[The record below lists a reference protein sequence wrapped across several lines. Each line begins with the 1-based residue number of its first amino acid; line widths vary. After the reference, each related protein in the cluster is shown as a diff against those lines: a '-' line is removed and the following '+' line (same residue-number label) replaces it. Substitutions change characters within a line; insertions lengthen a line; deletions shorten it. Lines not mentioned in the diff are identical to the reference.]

1 MSFES
6 HFFVFVDEVYDG
18 QSFLYNLVV
27 NCVSGG
33 EIIYTVFNLRLFSRS
48 SIMEWEIGVPGWR
61 LNGYGTSESF
71 IEVLMNSYEVL
82 FSFPP
87 ALIKGSRLSNYD
99 RSGCHN
105 KTKPNL
111 VWNGYF
117 TPMSGKS

>member
-48 SIMEWEIGVPGWR
+48 SIMEWEIGVPG
-61 LNGYGTSESF
+61 
-71 IEVLMNSYEVL
+71 
-82 FSFPP
+82 
-87 ALIKGSRLSNYD
+87 
-99 RSGCHN
+99 
-105 KTKPNL
+105 
-111 VWNGYF
+111 
-117 TPMSGKS
+117 